1 MTHKV
6 HGYKWMWALV
16 GIVAFQGLDQ
26 AAATQGFS
34 DQVVTLKDGLKEML
48 QTRGAT
54 KLNKLTLTP
63 TPEQK
68 AAIQTR
74 CAMEAPGP
82 YTLYQGLKADGGLVG
97 TVVIMDEKGKE
108 GPLQILV
115 ALQPDGTVYDA
126 AFTVFG
132 EERGKPALSWNFLK
146 QFMGKSSK
154 DPLVPGKDI
163 DGVSGATYTSKAVAV
178 AMKRSVCVYAEV
190 APHGP

>member
-6 HGYKWMWALV
+6 HGFKWMWVLA
-16 GIVAFQGLDQ
+16 GIVALQGLDQ

-68 AAIQTR
+68 TAIQSK
-74 CAMEAPGP
+74 CGMEAPGP
-82 YTLYQGLKADGGLVG
+82 YTLYQGLKADGSLVG

-108 GPLQILV
+108 GPLQMLV